1 MSCVCGVLELT
12 GGIGAD
18 VDDLAFGSV
27 NLVLVR
33 CGQLSF
39 DHNGVLGPGLQWSD
53 QVPRILCLLAV
64 RGTGRRVD
72 VSDRPAIGATCVLS
86 IELRHILVWPGE
98 TNGSTGANEL
108 GEARQLLFI

>member
-1 MSCVCGVLELT
+1 MHVSRVCGFLELT
-12 GGIGAD
+12 GGIGTD

-39 DHNGVLGPGLQWSD
+39 DHNGVLGPGLQRSD

-64 RGTGRRVD
+64 RGTGWRVD
-72 VSDRPAIGATCVLS
+72 ISDRPAVRATRVLS
-86 IELRHILVWPGE
+86 IEFRHILVWPGADGRKAIG
-98 TNGSTGANEL
+98 NKWIN
-108 GEARQLLFI
+108 RCK